1 MKVFETRGLK
11 KSFQEFSA
19 LKGVDIH
26 VNEGELFG
34 LIGPNGSGKTTFFN
48 CVTGVLKCSG
58 GNVFFR
64 GKDITNKG
72 PDAIYRMGIGRT
84 FQLIEMFPQMTVLD
98 NMLLAIQE
106 SQGSMF
112 GRLLTMN
119 EDGNVKRAL
128 DLLEFLKISHL
139 RDEYS
144 KNLSYGQQK
153 LLDFGMVLMTNPKLI
168 LLDEPTCGVEAEM
181 RQELMNYIR
190 DLNKQGHTIIV
201 IEHNMDV
208 VMNLCTRIAV
218 LDAGEKIAEGTPE
231 EIQNNAQVIEA
242 YFGTE
247 EDEGC

>member
-1 MKVFETRGLK
+1 MKVLETRGLK
-11 KSFQEFSA
+11 KSFQAFLA

-26 VNEGELFG
+26 VYEGELFG

-48 CVTGVLKCSG
+48 CVTGTLKCSG
-58 GNVFFR
+58 GRVFFR
-64 GKDITNKG
+64 EKDITNKG
-72 PDAIYRMGIGRT
+72 PDAIYKMGIGRT

-112 GRLLTMN
+112 GRLLTMS
-119 EDGNVKRAL
+119 EDRNIKRAL
-128 DLLEFLKISHL
+128 ELLEFLKISHL

-181 RQELMNYIR
+181 RQEMMNYIR
-190 DLNKQGHTIIV
+190 ELNKKGHTIIV

-231 EIQNNAQVIEA
+231 KIQNNAQVIEA

-247 EDEGC
+247 EDEEC